1 MKILVHSNELS
12 EVDELNRLQ
21 AESRRSLHP
30 ILNAMLSAI
39 FDRAFKGEL

>member
-1 MKILVHSNELS
+1 MKILAHSNELS

-21 AESRRSLHP
+21 AESRQCLHP

-39 FDRAFKGEL
+39 LDRTFKGEL